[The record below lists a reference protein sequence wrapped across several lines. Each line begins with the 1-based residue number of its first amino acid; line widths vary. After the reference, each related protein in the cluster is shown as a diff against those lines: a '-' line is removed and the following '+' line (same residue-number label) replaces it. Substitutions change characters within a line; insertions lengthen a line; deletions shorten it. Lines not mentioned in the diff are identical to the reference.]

1 MLTFAIPKGRILEP
15 LVALLVEGGVKEA
28 QGLLNLERD
37 LVLSARSFDLRFL
50 IVRDRDV
57 PTYIAGGGCDLGVV
71 GSDVLMEQSPDLYEL
86 MDLQVGACSLK
97 LAEPQELAETDDPSI
112 WTRVCVATKYPRITQ
127 RFFRERGVEVET
139 VTLNGSVE
147 LAPIVGLAPRIVD
160 LVSTGMTLKQ
170 HGLVPVLDIME
181 CSARLVANKAAFR
194 MKKTEIE
201 RLYLAL
207 RGAKESLNAKA

>member
-28 QGLLNLERD
+28 QGLLSLERD
-37 LVLSARSFDLRFL
+37 LVLLARSFGLRFL

-86 MDLQVGACSLK
+86 IDLRVGACSLK
-97 LAEPQELAETDDPSI
+97 LAELQELAETDNPSI
-112 WTRVCVATKYPRITQ
+112 WTRIRVATKYPRVTQ

-170 HGLVPVLDIME
+170 HGLVPVIDIME

-207 RGAKESLNAKA
+207 RGAKESLNAKV

>member
-1 MLTFAIPKGRILEP
+1 MLTFAVPKGRILEP
-15 LVALLVEGGVKEA
+15 LVALLAEGGVKEA
-28 QGLLNLERD
+28 KELLNLERD
-37 LVLSARSFDLRFL
+37 LVFFARSMNIRFL

-57 PTYIAGGGCDLGVV
+57 PAYIAGGGCDLGVV
-71 GSDVLMEQSPDLYEL
+71 GSDILMEQSPDLYEL

-97 LAEPQELAETDDPSI
+97 LAEPWELAKTDNPSL
-112 WTRVCVATKYPRITQ
+112 WTRVRVATKYPRITN

-160 LVSTGMTLKQ
+160 LVSTGKTLKR
-170 HGLVPVLDIME
+170 HGLVPVMDIME

-194 MKKTEIE
+194 MKKAWVEP
-201 RLYLAL
+201 LYLAL
-207 RGAKESLNAKA
+207 RGAKESSNAKV

>member
-127 RFFRERGVEVET
+127 RFFRERGVEWKLFSAE
-139 VTLNGSVE
+139 
-147 LAPIVGLAPRIVD
+147 RICRA
-160 LVSTGMTLKQ
+160 
-170 HGLVPVLDIME
+170 
-181 CSARLVANKAAFR
+181 CSH
-194 MKKTEIE
+194 
-201 RLYLAL
+201 
-207 RGAKESLNAKA
+207 RGACAQDRGFGFDGHDAQAARACARDRHHGMLC